1 MNTIPNLV
9 DDGRKY
15 GDSGFTSVLWS
26 RENPGN
32 WVAMSSPTNSSFV
45 CFTYTS

>member
-15 GDSGFTSVLWS
+15 GASGFTSVLWS

-32 WVAMSSPTNSSFV
+32 WVAMSSPTN
-45 CFTYTS
+45 